1 MTQFD
6 GVRADHGGH
15 CFDAVPALVQRTVA
29 GSAAGRTVL
38 VWIDAFGWRFA
49 ERHADHPWLRRV
61 ADTGTIEPWT
71 SQFPSTTTA
80 AYVTL
85 HSTLPVAEHGMYE
98 WFVYEPALDRMICP
112 LMFSFAGDHDR
123 GTLFTAG
130 VSAAGLF
137 PGVTPLIAGLAQCGV
152 ECHAF
157 QSAAYTPG
165 VATDLALHGATV
177 HPFSNPQAGL
187 AEVARVL
194 ARPGPLF
201 AFVYLD
207 TVDAV
212 GHVAGPDAPQ
222 FDAEIVTLLDG
233 LERLCCE
240 STDGQLIVTADH
252 GMTAIDPDATVYVNT
267 EWPQLTDHLKRGADG
282 GVLAPGGSARDLFLH
297 VRDGAIPTV
306 VAGLERILGDRAAV
320 HVTERLLDDGVFG
333 PHPSERLRERIG
345 DVVVLPHAGESVWW
359 YERGRYEQRF
369 RGHHGG
375 ASDAEMRIPMITVP
389 VG

>member
-1 MTQFD
+1 
-6 GVRADHGGH
+6 
-15 CFDAVPALVQRTVA
+15 
-29 GSAAGRTVL
+29 
-38 VWIDAFGWRFA
+38 
-49 ERHADHPWLRRV
+49 
-61 ADTGTIEPWT
+61 
-71 SQFPSTTTA
+71 
-80 AYVTL
+80 
-85 HSTLPVAEHGMYE
+85 
-98 WFVYEPALDRMICP
+98 MICP

-137 PGVTPLIAGLAQCGV
+137 PGVTPLIAGLAQRGV

-233 LERLCCE
+233 LERLCRE

-297 VRDGAIPTV
+297 VRDGCDPNRGRGARADP
-306 VAGLERILGDRAAV
+306 GRSGRRPRDRAAARRRCV
-320 HVTERLLDDGVFG
+320 RPSPFG
-333 PHPSERLRERIG
+333 AAARANRRRASCSRARAR
-345 DVVVLPHAGESVWW
+345 AC
-359 YERGRYEQRF
+359 
-369 RGHHGG
+369 GG
-375 ASDAEMRIPMITVP
+375 TSAAATNSGSAATTAVPAMPRCGFPLITVP